1 MLKAGMYSSC
11 AYMDSLEVLIY
22 RRLQVIKE
30 VLDDNVGINVGIKEL
45 VLEQLRKNPSASAKA
60 VSLHIGY
67 SQRQVERATASL
79 KENGRLA
86 REGSNK
92 TGHWVVL
99 G

>member
-1 MLKAGMYSSC
+1 ML
-11 AYMDSLEVLIY
+11 
-22 RRLQVIKE
+22 RLIKE
-30 VLDDNVGINVGIKEL
+30 VLNDNVGINVGIKVGINEL
-45 VLEQLRKNPSASAKA
+45 VLEHLRENPSASAKA
-60 VSLHIGY
+60 VSLQIGY
-67 SQRQVERATASL
+67 SQRQVERAIASL